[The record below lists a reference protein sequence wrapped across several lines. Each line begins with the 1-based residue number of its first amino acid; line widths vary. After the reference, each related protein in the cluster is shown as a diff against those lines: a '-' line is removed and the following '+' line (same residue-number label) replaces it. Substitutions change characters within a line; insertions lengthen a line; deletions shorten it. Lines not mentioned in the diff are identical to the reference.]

1 MGREVKEFYENGV
14 LIKTQEII
22 IIKEEKEIKYIGEV
36 LISPSFSDMVYEDN
50 VSEAI
55 KLMLNKSKEHIINLL
70 FTGSAGTGKTST
82 AQMFSVETKRH
93 FVYLTGSMA
102 KKKITD
108 LLLSAREN
116 SIILIDEIHNLPEK
130 IAEIIYPA
138 IQDNE
143 IYVDGEKKD
152 LKLMFIGTTTEPE
165 KLPKPLIARFKLIEF
180 EELCEKKLHQVLQKK
195 GCSIEIAD
203 YLLNHTTNFR
213 ILNNIIDMIELY
225 GEINIENMSKAFRL
239 KGINVYSGLSKLQD
253 KYIEIL
259 KQYKKLGLRSLS
271 LHLKRSEDYIKL
283 EIEPD
288 LIRKG
293 FLNITSRGRELNPEI
308 MGHDYEELKNVGEK
322 SHSKYTKE
330 DREVAINWLKEHK
343 GVTKKL
349 GKRYFELVNMVAEM
363 IANGEVPDTID
374 FESFSDD
381 VSVKESFENN
391 YSDCLEEL

>member
-1 MGREVKEFYENGV
+1 MTHEVREYWENGV

-22 IIKEEKEIKYIGEV
+22 IIKEGKEEKLIGEI
-36 LISPSFSDMVYEDN
+36 LINPKLSDMVYEDN

-55 KLMLNKSKEHIINLL
+55 KLMLNKAKEHIINLL

-102 KKKITD
+102 KKKIID

-143 IYVDGEKKD
+143 IYVEGEKKD

-165 KLPKPLIARFKLIEF
+165 RLPKPLIARFKLIEF
-180 EELCEKKLHQVLQKK
+180 EELSEGKLHQVLQKK
-195 GCSIEIAD
+195 GCSVEIAD

-213 ILNNIIDMIELY
+213 ILNNIIDMIKLY
-225 GEINIENMSKAFRL
+225 GEITIDNMRKAFRL
-239 KGINVYSGLSKLQD
+239 KGINVYSGLSRLQD
-253 KYIEIL
+253 KYLELL
-259 KQYKKLGLRSLS
+259 KKYKKLGLRSLS

-288 LIRKG
+288 LIRKNYL
-293 FLNITSRGRELNPEI
+293 FITSRGRELNPE
-308 MGHDYEELKNVGEK
+308 MNDYGYDELKKEEEK
-322 SHSKYTKE
+322 HHTDKTQ
-330 DREVAINWLKEHK
+330 DEVDMAHRYLKENPEI
-343 GVTKKL
+343 KKKF
-349 GKRYFELVNMVAEM
+349 GKRYLELVQF
-363 IANGEVPDTID
+363 IADKIVEGIAPDEID
-374 FESFSDD
+374 FLSFGDD
-381 VSVKESFENN
+381 VEIKESYENN
-391 YSDCLEEL
+391 YTDCVDEL